1 MQDIPDILKKILAH
15 KAKEVSARKKK
26 ASVKNIKNAGNR
38 L

>member
-26 ASVKNIKNAGNR
+26 HLLKT
-38 L
+38 